1 MDLLD
6 MGGPNP
12 SEPQPSADVNNL
24 LDIGIDLMG
33 NNNAGTTATGNTN
46 DLLGGGSNDLL
57 GGSNQ
62 IG

>member
-1 MDLLD
+1 

-12 SEPQPSADVNNL
+12 SEPQPSADPNNL
-24 LDIGIDLMG
+24 LDIGIDLTG
-33 NNNAGTTATGNTN
+33 NTNASTSNTN
-46 DLLGGGSNDLL
+46 DLLGGGGSNDLL